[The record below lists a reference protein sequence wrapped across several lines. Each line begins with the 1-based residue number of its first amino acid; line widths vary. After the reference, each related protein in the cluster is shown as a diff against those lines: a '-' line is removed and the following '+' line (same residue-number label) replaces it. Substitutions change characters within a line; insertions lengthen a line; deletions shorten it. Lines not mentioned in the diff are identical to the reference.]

1 MNSRDV
7 VQIQIGRPPRSEVVV
22 ARVCHF
28 DLPVVTVVPP
38 HLEDGTPFP
47 TTYWLTCPLLLRR
60 VSRIESGGGVRVF
73 DERIAS
79 DGDFAREYDRAM
91 VRYSTDRDAMITDDS
106 MVAPSGGIAGSR
118 GGVKC
123 LHAHVADTLVGND
136 NPVGHEVAGQVLP
149 LDCESPCVIPGEG
162 APEWN
167 QAWVEP
173 DHEGR
178 SD

>member
-1 MNSRDV
+1 MNSREV
-7 VQIQIGRPPRSEVVV
+7 VEVQIGRPPRSEVVV
-22 ARVCHF
+22 SKACHF

-60 VSRIESGGGVRVF
+60 VSRVESGGGVRAF
-73 DERIAS
+73 DKRIATDAEFS
-79 DGDFAREYDRAM
+79 RQYDRAM
-91 VRYSTDRDAMITDDS
+91 VRYSEHRGTMIVDAS
-106 MVAPSGGIAGSR
+106 LVAPSGGIAGSR

-123 LHAHVADTLVGND
+123 LHAHVADTLAGND

-149 LDCESPCVIPGEG
+149 LDCVSPCVVAGEVV
-162 APEWN
+162 PEWN

-173 DHEGR
+173 QHEGC